1 MVNNNN
7 FFVSYETDSQ
17 IEGVL
22 IKNKPLI
29 LNPDMQQILEQK
41 GFGEW
46 EKNKFI
52 LKPFE
57 SLYLLHTGK
66 LTIFKGKKKID
77 FDSLLQIC

>member
-46 EKNKFI
+46 EKNKFV

-57 SLYLLHTGK
+57 SALPFTYWQINYL
-66 LTIFKGKKKID
+66 
-77 FDSLLQIC
+77 QR

>member
-7 FFVSYETDSQ
+7 FFVPYETDSQ

-46 EKNKFI
+46 EKNKFV

-57 SLYLLHTGK
+57 VLYLIHTGK
-66 LTIFKGKKKID
+66 STIFKGKKKIG
-77 FDSLLQIC
+77 SQYTKEA

>member
-1 MVNNNN
+1 
-7 FFVSYETDSQ
+7 VSSETDSQ

-29 LNPDMQQILEQK
+29 LNPDTQRLLEQR

-46 EKNKFI
+46 EKNKFV

-66 LTIFKGKKKID
+66 LTIFKG
-77 FDSLLQIC
+77 